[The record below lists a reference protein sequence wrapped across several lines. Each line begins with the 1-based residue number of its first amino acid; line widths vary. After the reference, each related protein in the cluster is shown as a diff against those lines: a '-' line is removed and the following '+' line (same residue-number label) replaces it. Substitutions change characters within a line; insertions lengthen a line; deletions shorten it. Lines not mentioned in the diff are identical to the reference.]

1 MPKSFNSN
9 LNKFT
14 SPNRFAAL
22 TPNQQENKCDFEIA
36 GASNREFDFESAGNG
51 RNRQTKS
58 NRQKVVNSKQSKKK
72 KSSCR

>member
-22 TPNQQENKCDFEIA
+22 TPNQQENKCDFELA
-36 GASNREFDFESAGNG
+36 DASNREFDFEVLEMEEID
-51 RNRQTKS
+51 K
-58 NRQKVVNSKQSKKK
+58 QKVIDKK
-72 KSSCR
+72 